1 MAFASVNVSL
11 LGAAVVGFVLS
22 HTATAPLLRIVS
34 LNNAEPL
41 TKSNPQLV
49 VERLAGTSTPEIAE
63 AAEIV
68 FAIGL

>member
-1 MAFASVNVSL
+1 M
-11 LGAAVVGFVLS
+11 VGFELS
-22 HTATAPLLRIVS
+22 HTATAQLRRIVL

-49 VERLAGTSTPEIAE
+49 VERSAGTNTPEIAE
-63 AAEIV
+63 ADEIV